1 MISHQTTHSLKAFK
15 KLGILLKL
23 DHSNAFDKLNWNC
36 LFQILHTSSFDHEWI
51 SLTKTLISS
60 AFYSIALNGS
70 PHINPFVASSRIW
83 HVDPLSLFRFILA
96 IEGLGRSFKAMIL
109 EEKNISKDR
118 VPLEK
123 ISRYHT
129 NNLWMTPCAW
139 EFQQFMKY
147 SVRRSFG
154 GLVTCLNYGNQ

>member
-1 MISHQTTHSLKAFK
+1 MISHQTTHSLKTLK

-83 HVDPLSLFRFILA
+83 HVDPLSLSRFILA
-96 IEGLGRSFKAMIL
+96 IEGLGRSFKAMIF
-109 EEKNISKDR
+109 EKKNNIKGSCSFGEDL
-118 VPLEK
+118 PLP
-123 ISRYHT
+123 H
-129 NNLWMTPCAW
+129 
-139 EFQQFMKY
+139 QQFVDDTMCMGIPTIHE
-147 SVRRSFG
+147 V
-154 GLVTCLNYGNQ
+154 